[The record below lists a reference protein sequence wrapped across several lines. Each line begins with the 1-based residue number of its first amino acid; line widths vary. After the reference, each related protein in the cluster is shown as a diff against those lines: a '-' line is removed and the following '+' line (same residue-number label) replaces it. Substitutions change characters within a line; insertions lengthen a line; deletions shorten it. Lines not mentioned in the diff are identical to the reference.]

1 MTAGLAIIIYGGL
14 AIGYLALLTLTENS
28 ACHYMDGRTE
38 RGHGRT
44 VLVVVPAERRPV
56 PARRRAN
63 TVLPVRVRG

>member
-14 AIGYLALLTLTENS
+14 AIGYLALLMLTENS
-28 ACHYMDGRTE
+28 ACHYMDGRTP

-44 VLVVVPAERRPV
+44 ILVVVPAERPV

-63 TVLPVRVRG
+63 AVLPVRVRS